1 MAKKAPLL
9 LFLVPAGL
17 AGASACSSG
26 ADPRPDVS
34 DAVEA
39 EGSDGTDGGC
49 EPGDEPLD
57 LLGTWAAR
65 AWVDV
70 YMVTPGGG
78 IVHLCPDPRVYG
90 VSLITLRVRVYEQTG
105 TAVRH
110 VFNVC
115 RLQMPLVEA
124 AIDPLCASTVGMQL
138 AIGRPLTQQWPDIDY
153 PGGAVLGGTGT
164 CSTYVADPLVA
175 VFGTDETIGAT
186 ETLPTWRSGCESDP
200 PTCVDGWEHV
210 VDSDGDGHPG
220 VTLTVTSEPGDLIV
234 GEAYTA
240 YRTVD
245 LLRGVAR
252 SSSLILGEVEPE
264 MDYQIIDSDV
274 LVGGGPLPPQL
285 VRDNIPIFEIP
296 RAGSTF
302 VLLRADGRYGA
313 DDLDADGSGE
323 VTCDEILAAE
333 SIFAPYQP

>member
-1 MAKKAPLL
+1 MAKKAPFL
-9 LFLVPAGL
+9 LFCILYGT
-17 AGASACSSG
+17 AGANACS
-26 ADPRPDVS
+26 ADGDARPDGS

-39 EGSDGTDGGC
+39 GDADGADGGC
-49 EPGDEPLD
+49 EPGGGPVD

-78 IVHLCPDPRVYG
+78 IVHLCPDRAYG
-90 VSLITLRVRVYEQTG
+90 VSLITLRVQVYEQTG
-105 TAVRH
+105 TTVRH

-115 RLQMPLVEA
+115 RMQMPLVEA
-124 AIDPLCASTVGMQL
+124 AIDPACESTVGMQL
-138 AIGRPLTQQWPDIDY
+138 AIGRPLTAQWPGIDY
-153 PGGAVLGGTGT
+153 PGGAVLGGTDA

-200 PTCVDGWEHV
+200 PTCVDGWEHI

-220 VTLTVTSEPGDLIV
+220 VTLTVTSEPEDLIV

-245 LLRGVAR
+245 QLRGVVR
-252 SSSLILGEVEPE
+252 SSSLIMGDVEPG

-323 VTCDEILAAE
+323 VTCDEIMAAE